1 MCIGTVPRKRKGT
14 DMAKNVHKAT
24 REFGLTVEQA
34 EQVES
39 LVSTVSS
46 QWQAML
52 RMALVIGIGELT
64 PGKPFQDVAHRII
77 DQHSNGTLS

>member
-1 MCIGTVPRKRKGT
+1 
-14 DMAKNVHKAT
+14 MATSKNKAT

-39 LVSTVSS
+39 LVSTVSP

-52 RMALVIGIGELT
+52 RLALVVGIGET
-64 PGKPFQDVAHRII
+64 NPEKPFQDVSKRILA
-77 DQHSNGTLS
+77 QYSVGSLS